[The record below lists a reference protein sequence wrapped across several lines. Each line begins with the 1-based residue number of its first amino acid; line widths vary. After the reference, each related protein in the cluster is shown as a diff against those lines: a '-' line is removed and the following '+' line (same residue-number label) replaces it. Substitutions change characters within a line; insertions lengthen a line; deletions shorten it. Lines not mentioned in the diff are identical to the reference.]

1 MIFRNFAFIALVV
14 ASSTL
19 NSAHADRTKL
29 RGRWQVGDAK
39 DVPVDDAAVDIAGTS
54 TDAGLRRRRELKKND
69 DKKDESKK
77 DSKKDDKKGGNNN
90 GNADSTDVGAGNHAA
105 KQKKKNNDEKET
117 AVISNMAGTGNMSPV
132 ITSVKP
138 PKDEKDAK
146 KNDKK
151 GGGGDKVKNDAKK
164 KNDKNM
170 ETGMYAGTF
179 NYAAVRPQAWNPSA
193 VTLGSAQ
200 TSNTNYASPGAA
212 TGNMVAGNSVSS
224 AGVYRVS
231 QNCCCCVVVS
241 LYTSCLILETRY
253 IYIYIY
259 ICSRSPYL
267 FSLSSQTFPNAATAA
282 TAAASARYQQ

>member
-1 MIFRNFAFIALVV
+1 MVT
-14 ASSTL
+14 SSTL
-19 NSAHADRTKL
+19 NSVHADRTKP

-39 DVPVDDAAVDIAGTS
+39 DAPVDDAAVDIAGTP
-54 TDAGLRRRRELKKND
+54 TDAGLRRRRRQRRELKKD
-69 DKKDESKK
+69 DKKDDKK
-77 DSKKDDKKGGNNN
+77 DSKKEEKKGG
-90 GNADSTDVGAGNHAA
+90 GTSASSASTNVGAGNNAA
-105 KQKKKNNDEKET
+105 KQQKNNAEKET

-138 PKDEKDAK
+138 PKDDKDAK
-146 KNDKK
+146 DKKGDKK
-151 GGGGDKVKNDAKK
+151 GGGGDKIKNNAKQ

-212 TGNMVAGNSVSS
+212 TGNMVAGNAVSS

-231 QNCCCCVVVS
+231 Q
-241 LYTSCLILETRY
+241 ILLLHCGII
-253 IYIYIY
+253 IYIVPD
-259 ICSRSPYL
+259 S
-267 FSLSSQTFPNAATAA
+267 
-282 TAAASARYQQ
+282 

>member
-39 DVPVDDAAVDIAGTS
+39 DAPVDDAAVDIAGTP
-54 TDAGLRRRRELKKND
+54 TDAGLRRRRRVLKKND

-212 TGNMVAGNSVSS
+212 TGNMVAGNAVSS

-231 QNCCCCVVVS
+231 QHCCCIVVS
-241 LYTSCLILETRY
+241 LYTSCLILETD
-253 IYIYIY
+253 
-259 ICSRSPYL
+259 IC
-267 FSLSSQTFPNAATAA
+267 
-282 TAAASARYQQ
+282 